1 MRFTLQ
7 VLNGEID
14 LATLCIGELS
24 PPYIWDTPE
33 PAQAAQNELNAYAR
47 EAGAAWR
54 VRITRESESQAD
66 EMVWYGRGAWMPF
79 RSMDTPGRLIPAAD
93 VEWRTREERT
103 MTAELLV
110 PWYTEQ
116 GFRDSECYRNHY
128 LRASTEKPE
137 LVSYVTDG
145 PADKRVRLAPGRYL
159 QRFFGSVLV
168 STEIQ
173 EWAGAYLQKF
183 AEPAVEIKFA
193 STAADI
199 TWVYTHGADSGTIGS
214 SCMRYPE
221 GHWSDDRHPA
231 RIYGAGD
238 LAVAY
243 IDADDEVRARVLCWP
258 EKRGYTR
265 VYSANGVAE
274 RQLIVGLTRLG
285 YVQGGDSDEVL
296 NGARLKLIRVGGQY
310 VCPYIDWHSRVSVE
324 GKYLIIDSHGYIDC
338 QATNGLIAG
347 RTCENCG
354 DIQDEENCWTNSD
367 GQFFCS
373 DCYHDLYTSCENCEE
388 ECVREDA
395 ILHGDK
401 YYCEHCFEKLFDQCV
416 HCGEYESKDD
426 LKWFDGDSYCED
438 CYENEIACC
447 DDCGDEFRADGED
460 YCENCRE
467 KEAQSETE

>member
-7 VLNGEID
+7 ALGEID
-14 LATLCIGELS
+14 LATLCVGDHS
-24 PPYIWDTPE
+24 PPYVWDTPE

-47 EAGAAWR
+47 EAGVVWR
-54 VRITRESESQAD
+54 VRISRQESSPAD
-66 EMVWYGRGAWMPF
+66 AMVW
-79 RSMDTPGRLIPAAD
+79 RS
-93 VEWRTREERT
+93 REERT

-116 GFRDSECYRNHY
+116 WFRDSECYRNHY

-159 QRFFGSVLV
+159 QRFFGSVLT

-258 EKRGYTR
+258 EKRVYTR
-265 VYSANGVAE
+265 VYSADGDAE
-274 RQLIVGLTRLG
+274 RQLIAELARLG
-285 YVQGGDSDEVL
+285 YEPGSTDSL
-296 NGARLKLIRVGGQY
+296 NGARLKLIQASSYQY
-310 VCPYIDWHSRVSVE
+310 VCPYIDWHSRMSVE
-324 GKYLIIDSHGYIDC
+324 GEYLVIDRYGDIGC
-338 QATNGLIAG
+338 QGTSGLASG
-347 RTCENCG
+347 GSTCTNCG
-354 DIQDEENCWTNSD
+354 RSINEIWTNSNGD
-367 GQFFCS
+367 VFCR
-373 DCYHDLYTSCENCEE
+373 DCYNDLYRTCADCERA
-388 ECVREDA
+388 CVREGA
-395 ILHGDK
+395 IRHGDE
-401 YYCEHCFEKLFDQCV
+401 YYCEHCFVDR
-416 HCGEYESKDD
+416 Y
-426 LKWFDGDSYCED
+426 GDIGCQGTSGL
-438 CYENEIACC
+438 AS
-447 DDCGDEFRADGED
+447 GG
-460 YCENCRE
+460 NCRCMFP
-467 KEAQSETE
+467 